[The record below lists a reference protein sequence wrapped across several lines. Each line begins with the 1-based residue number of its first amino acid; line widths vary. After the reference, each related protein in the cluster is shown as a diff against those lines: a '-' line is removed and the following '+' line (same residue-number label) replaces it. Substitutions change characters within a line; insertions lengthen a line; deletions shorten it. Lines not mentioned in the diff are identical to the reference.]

1 MTEDQNVDQEVELH
15 DNESEVVEEAHDPK
29 NAESQ
34 AVDAT
39 GKAGQAGPSAK
50 EPGGKGGKADPMEK
64 PKTKAGMISAMYQKL
79 GAMKKM
85 DLDAAFDKMMD
96 KGEEEKTNES
106 VESSSDDRVA
116 DFNYEGELGALI
128 ESEATLSEEFKA
140 KTAVIFEAA
149 LKSKLSE
156 EIDRLEENYTTELA
170 EEIDAVKTQMVD
182 KVDSYLNYVVEQWM
196 ETNKIAIQNGLRT
209 EIAEDF
215 MTKLKDLFTESYVEV
230 PESKVDLVDE
240 QSDRITEL
248 EEQLNTQMTNAIS
261 VSEEL
266 EILKRDAIIAE
277 ASKGLAETQIE
288 KLAKLVEDV
297 TFDDEASFSAK
308 VATIKETYF
317 TEATKTNESIIEED
331 ANDNDGE
338 AETVVSSAIMEQY
351 ITAIR
356 KSAN

>member
-29 NAESQ
+29 NAEAQ
-34 AVDAT
+34 AVDST
-39 GKAGQAGPSAK
+39 GKAGNAGPAAK

-156 EIDRLEENYTTELA
+156 
-170 EEIDAVKTQMVD
+170 
-182 KVDSYLNYVVEQWM
+182 
-196 ETNKIAIQNGLRT
+196 
-209 EIAEDF
+209 
-215 MTKLKDLFTESYVEV
+215 
-230 PESKVDLVDE
+230 
-240 QSDRITEL
+240 
-248 EEQLNTQMTNAIS
+248 
-261 VSEEL
+261 
-266 EILKRDAIIAE
+266 
-277 ASKGLAETQIE
+277 
-288 KLAKLVEDV
+288 
-297 TFDDEASFSAK
+297 
-308 VATIKETYF
+308 
-317 TEATKTNESIIEED
+317 
-331 ANDNDGE
+331 
-338 AETVVSSAIMEQY
+338 
-351 ITAIR
+351 
-356 KSAN
+356 

>member
-15 DNESEVVEEAHDPK
+15 DDENEVVEEAHDPK
-29 NAESQ
+29 NAEAA

-39 GKAGQAGPSAK
+39 AKAGQAGPAAK

-96 KGEEEKTNES
+96 KGEKETNES

-116 DFNYEGELGALI
+116 DMNYTGELDALI

-156 EIDRLEENYTTELA
+156 EIDRLEENYSTELA
-170 EEIDAVKTQMVD
+170 EEIDTVKTQMVD

-196 ETNKIAIQNGLRT
+196 ENNKIAIQNGLRT

-248 EEQLNTQMTNAIS
+248 EEQLNAQMTNAIS

-266 EILKRDAIIAE
+266 ETLKRNAIIAE

-297 TFDDEASFSAK
+297 TFDDEASFTSK

-317 TEATKTNESIIEED
+317 TEATKTNDSIVEED
-331 ANDNDGE
+331 AQDDDGD
-338 AETVVSSAIMEQY
+338 AETVVSSAVMEQY

>member
-29 NAESQ
+29 NAEAQ
-34 AVDAT
+34 AADSI
-39 GKAGQAGPSAK
+39 GKAGDAGPAAK
-50 EPGGKGGKADPMEK
+50 EPGGKGGKADAMEK

>member
-1 MTEDQNVDQEVELH
+1 MTEDQNQDQEVELH
-15 DNESEVVEEAHDPK
+15 DDENEVVEEAHDPK
-29 NAESQ
+29 NAEAA

-39 GKAGQAGPSAK
+39 SKAGQAGPAAK

-96 KGEEEKTNES
+96 TDEKEKETNES
-106 VESSSDDRVA
+106 VESDDRVA
-116 DFNYEGELGALI
+116 NFNYEGELGALI

-140 KTAVIFEAA
+140 KTAIIFEAA

-215 MTKLKDLFTESYVEV
+215 MNKLKDLFTESYVEV
-230 PESKVDLVDE
+230 PESKVNLVDE

-248 EEQLNTQMTNAIS
+248 EEQLNAQMTNAIA

-266 EILKRDAIIAE
+266 EILKRNAIIAE
-277 ASKGLAETQIE
+277 ASKGLAETQVE

-297 TFDDEASFSAK
+297 TFDDEASFSKK

-331 ANDNDGE
+331 ASDDDGE
-338 AETVVSSAIMEQY
+338 AETVVSSAVMEQY